1 MSDSKKKIGDEDIS
15 ILKKMN
21 EKLGELST
29 LHSQIRLQFL
39 EAEAKILR
47 NRMVVQGEMHKFMEG
62 VAKHHGIP
70 KEELSDWRINL
81 EENIFE
87 LISPVATPSEDAS
100 TVPPVD
106 PEQQLVSE
114 IKKRWQ

>member
-1 MSDSKKKIGDEDIS
+1 MSDSKKKIGDEDIKV
-15 ILKKMN
+15 LKKMN

-62 VAKHHGIP
+62 VARHHGIP
-70 KEELSDWRINL
+70 KDELSDWRVNL
-81 EENIFE
+81 EENVFE
-87 LISPVATPSEDAS
+87 LISPAETPPEENPAA
-100 TVPPVD
+100 PPVD
-106 PEQQLVSE
+106 PEQKLMSE
-114 IKKRWQ
+114 IKHRWQ